1 MATAA
6 TAYETVYVL
15 KPNLSESETSAVHEK
30 VDSVISKFK
39 GKLLLRD
46 EWGQRELAYT
56 IRHHNSGNYVIV
68 NYTGEPGVV
77 EEIERHF
84 KISGLV
90 IRYLTSVT
98 EEEYDYA
105 KVKKQIHVAEEEMK
119 KAREMRRKRD

>member
-1 MATAA
+1 MATAQA
-6 TAYETVYVL
+6 TYETVYVL
-15 KPNLSESETSAVHEK
+15 KPNLSESESSAVNEK

-39 GKLLLRD
+39 GKLLHRD

-56 IRHHNSGNYVIV
+56 IRHQTTGNYVIV
-68 NYTGEPGVV
+68 NYTGDAGVV

-90 IRYLTSVT
+90 IRYLTALT
-98 EEEYDYA
+98 PENYDYA
-105 KVKKQIHVAEEEMK
+105 KVKKQIHFAEEEMK